1 MKTLFL
7 VRHAKSSWE
16 SPLLPDHERPLNAR
30 GKRDAPRMGKRL
42 VSRGVKPDILISSPA
57 VRAYST
63 AVKIAAEIDYPKDDI
78 QVNEK
83 LYFEGTSSVL
93 DVIHSL
99 IPRISSAML
108 FGHNPIMTQLV
119 NYLANTTI
127 GNVPTC
133 GIAEI
138 KFDAESWEE
147 VDEGLGAMQL
157 FDYPKRVD
165 D

>member
-16 SPLLPDHERPLNAR
+16 NLTLSDHERPLNER
-30 GKRDAPRMGKRL
+30 GEQDAPRMGKRL

-57 VRAYST
+57 LRAYST
-63 AVKIAAEIDYPKDDI
+63 AVKIAAEISYPKDDI
-78 QVNEK
+78 QIHDS
-83 LYFEGTSSVL
+83 LYFKGIRGIL
-93 DVIHSL
+93 DIVHSL
-99 IPRISSAML
+99 KPRVGTAML
-108 FGHNPIMTQLV
+108 FGHNPTMTMLV
-119 NYLANTTI
+119 NALAQTNI
-127 GNVPTC
+127 ANVPTC

-138 KFDAESWEE
+138 RFYTEFWE
-147 VDEGLGAMQL
+147 DIGEGLGVMQL